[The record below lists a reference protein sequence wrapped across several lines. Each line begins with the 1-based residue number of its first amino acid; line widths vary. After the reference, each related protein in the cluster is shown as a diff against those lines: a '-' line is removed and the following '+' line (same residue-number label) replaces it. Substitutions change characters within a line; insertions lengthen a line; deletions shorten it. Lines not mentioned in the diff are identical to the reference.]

1 MIDNENILD
10 DISGAALW
18 CGADCDPTDLARYA
32 SVALEHNVA
41 AISVAPMSVGVVWP
55 WLENKNIPIFAWFYP
70 RARGAAGASEIVAS
84 INQAFKQGADG
95 AQVFVSL
102 QNLDEFVSQL
112 YLIRDDLF
120 FNKAAFV
127 GVDICEIGPFDWN
140 SVFSALRKMRATGLV
155 CALARDDG
163 DASDF
168 VGRVYAALSAWD
180 AAGDMDLHF
189 VTGKNPVRVEQAMR
203 LVQSVRPEL
212 APRVKFFVNV

>member
-10 DISGAALW
+10 DVSGAALW

-55 WLENKNIPIFAWFYP
+55 WLENKKIPIFARFYP
-70 RARGAAGASEIVAS
+70 RARGAAGASETVAS

-140 SVFSALRKMRATGLV
+140 SVFSALRKCV
-155 CALARDDG
+155 QP
-163 DASDF
+163 
-168 VGRVYAALSAWD
+168 AWYVHWHV
-180 AAGDMDLHF
+180 MM
-189 VTGKNPVRVEQAMR
+189 AMR
-203 LVQSVRPEL
+203 PILSDGFMLPWLRGMRRAIWIYTL
-212 APRVKFFVNV
+212 